1 MSEHDSS
8 LDQIQTLV
16 LNIRQTYQCPGPG
29 DVISSTFVTAADMRD
44 DDDDDK
50 MR

>member
-8 LDQIQTLV
+8 LDLIQTLV
-16 LNIRQTYQCPGPG
+16 LNIRQTYQCPD

-44 DDDDDK
+44 DDDGDDDK